1 MFEVESLALESYS
14 LPAEARVFVEAY
26 RQTVCERFSLN
37 TVASCNTPWIGRLD
51 SFGSPEGVLFRIKV
65 TSQPASRGLLL
76 AIADRIRPVTDESP
90 TRSFLPVLPK
100 DLGEQTF
107 RVAWDGS
114 DEPLLEVNKRLGKEI
129 VHSTE
134 FRAFAMPAVMQE
146 ILTRFLVIEKRA
158 DTSEDASA
166 CTHWL
171 NFGTRMAG
179 RKPPDPVSDDE
190 EDPYLDWIDDAVRGF
205 CEHYSLCSKFD
216 IGESDD

>member
-26 RQTVCERFSLN
+26 RQTVCERFSLG
-37 TVASCNTPWIGRLD
+37 TVASLSTPWVGKLV

-65 TSQPASRGLLL
+65 TSQPAPKGLLL
-76 AIADRIRPVTDESP
+76 AIADRISPVGEKGP
-90 TRSFLPVLPK
+90 TRSFLPVLPR

-134 FRAFAMPAVMQE
+134 FRALAMPAVMQE
-146 ILTRFLVIEKRA
+146 ILTRFLVIEKRP
-158 DTSEDASA
+158 DTSDDSSA
-166 CTHWL
+166 CIHWL

-179 RKPPDPVSDDE
+179 RRPPEPVGDDE
-190 EDPYLDWIDDAVRGF
+190 EDQSLDWIDEAVRGF
-205 CEHYSLCSKFD
+205 CEHYSLCGKFAVSELED
-216 IGESDD
+216 